1 MTSRLPLLLGAAV
14 LLIGGGARVVQ
25 ASGNGLGWLAV
36 GAGLSAFGT
45 WLGLEVRDR
54 KDDPS

>member
-1 MTSRLPLLLGAAV
+1 MTARLPLLLAAAI

-25 ASGNGLGWLAV
+25 ATGDGLGWLGV

-45 WLGLEVRDR
+45 WLGLEVKGRSER
-54 KDDPS
+54 